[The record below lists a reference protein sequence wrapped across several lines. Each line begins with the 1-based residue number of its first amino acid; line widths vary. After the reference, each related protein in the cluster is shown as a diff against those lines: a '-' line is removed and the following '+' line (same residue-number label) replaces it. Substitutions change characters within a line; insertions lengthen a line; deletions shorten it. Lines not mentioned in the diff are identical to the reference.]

1 MGTIASMETD
11 FQNQLELLFENMGN
25 TTFKACRR
33 ALPIGMIP
41 IHLRIFLSFM
51 ILFPFFL
58 YFSPIQIR

>member
-33 ALPIGMIP
+33 ALPIGMI
-41 IHLRIFLSFM
+41 IYVHNLCS
-51 ILFPFFL
+51 
-58 YFSPIQIR
+58 SPISL